1 LGTRTSRAAS
11 WRLAWSFIASESR
24 QWLERGGTLAK
35 RADDIMSAQRNIKRK
50 DSYDASNIQVLE
62 GLQAVRRRPGM
73 YIGSTD
79 FRGLHHLVYEVVDNS
94 VDEALAGECDSILV
108 TIRRDSSVTVV
119 DNGRGI
125 PVDMHK
131 VEKRPA
137 LEVVLTVLH
146 AGGKFGGGGYKVSGG
161 LHGVGVSVVNALS
174 EHLRAEVRRD
184 GGRYVQEFRKGI
196 PVGPIRRIGASEPSE
211 RGTTIHYLA

>member
-1 LGTRTSRAAS
+1 
-11 WRLAWSFIASESR
+11 
-24 QWLERGGTLAK
+24 
-35 RADDIMSAQRNIKRK
+35 MSAQRNIQRK
-50 DSYDASNIQVLE
+50 ASYDASNIQVLE

-108 TIRRDSSVTVV
+108 TIHADSSVTVI

-174 EHLRAEVRRD
+174 EHLKAEVHRD
-184 GGRYVQEFRKGI
+184 GGSFVQEFVRGQPMTKLK
-196 PVGPIRRIGASEPSE
+196 RIGNATDH
-211 RGTTIHYLA
+211 GTTISFLADREIFKDGPDYQYDILVQP